1 MVWFVMMIFK
11 AKFGQNKFE
20 RKGSKN
26 RSLKIN
32 LKKTK
37 KLWWLVYDINPS
49 YEEFKK
55 KWEGWERCL
64 KGKGGKERRLMG

>member
-49 YEEFKK
+49 YEELKK
-55 KWEGWERCL
+55 S
-64 KGKGGKERRLMG
+64 GKGERDAWKEKEGKKED